1 MNKYL
6 DGRNR
11 NSYYKKKKQK
21 VEPLFKKQ
29 DLLEKEVKEKNL
41 QSYLNS
47 RIIDSNLVP
56 NNPELDNLSQK
67 IMKNRDELIKINQ
80 KLVLDRL
87 QSQPEHANLVF
98 YIKDPPFRP
107 LEQKIAIYLI
117 ITTPF

>member
-1 MNKYL
+1 MVW
-6 DGRNR
+6 NR

-56 NNPELDNLSQK
+56 NNT
-67 IMKNRDELIKINQ
+67 KN
-80 KLVLDRL
+80 
-87 QSQPEHANLVF
+87 
-98 YIKDPPFRP
+98 
-107 LEQKIAIYLI
+107 
-117 ITTPF
+117 